1 MMYNNP
7 ITVVSGLP
15 RSGTSLLMQMLFAG
29 GMEIYSDQKR
39 PADENNPRGYYEH
52 ETVKN
57 LHKNASFLQEVQGKA
72 VKIISSHLMYLP
84 QSFQYNILFLRRNL
98 DEIILSQNIMLEKLN
113 AKVDNENPEEIKKEF
128 LRHLHAVHLWL
139 QQQENVRFIYVDHS
153 SIINEPG
160 RTAEY
165 ITEFLQIDLD
175 IPKMTAVVDLSLYRT
190 KSR

>member
-1 MMYNNP
+1 
-7 ITVVSGLP
+7 
-15 RSGTSLLMQMLFAG
+15 
-29 GMEIYSDQKR
+29 
-39 PADENNPRGYYEH
+39 
-52 ETVKN
+52 
-57 LHKNASFLQEVQGKA
+57 
-72 VKIISSHLMYLP
+72 
-84 QSFQYNILFLRRNL
+84 
-98 DEIILSQNIMLEKLN
+98 MLEKLN

>member
-1 MMYNNP
+1 MYNNP

-72 VKIISSHLMYLP
+72 VKIISSLLMYLP